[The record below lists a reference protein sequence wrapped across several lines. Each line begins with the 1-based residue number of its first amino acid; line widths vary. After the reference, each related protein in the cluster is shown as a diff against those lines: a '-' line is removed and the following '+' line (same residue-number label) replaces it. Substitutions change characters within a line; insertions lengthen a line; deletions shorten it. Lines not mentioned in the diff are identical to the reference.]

1 MDNILVGI
9 IVAGALVFCI
19 RSFIKTYKGEGGC
32 NCSSGC
38 GSSPGG
44 KDTHCSLEKPFKM
57 VDKN

>member
-19 RSFIKTYKGEGGC
+19 RKFIKTYKGEGGC

-38 GSSPGG
+38 GGSSVG
-44 KDTHCSLEKPFKM
+44 KETHCSLEQPFKI
-57 VDKN
+57 VDKH